1 MFEYINSFIILNLIL
16 VLYALGT
23 KNKELGLFAL
33 FLLAV
38 NIIFLLQDIHD
49 VKKKKILFNNNVAF
63 TCNADRPVIVKKDSG
78 YKIASIY
85 FTKGKE
91 LYAIKKCTLLNPHNK
106 SNANKS
112 KSHAKQL

>member
-1 MFEYINSFIILNLIL
+1 MLEYINGFIIISIVI

-33 FLLAV
+33 LLLVV
-38 NIIFLLQDIHD
+38 NIIFLLQNIHD
-49 VKKKKILFNNNVAF
+49 VKKKKILFNNDVEF
-63 TCNADRPVIVKKDSG
+63 TCNADKSIIVKKDSG

-91 LYAIKKCTLLNPHNK
+91 LYAIKECTLINPHNK
-106 SNANKS
+106 SDTNKS
-112 KSHAKQL
+112 KSHAK

>member
-1 MFEYINSFIILNLIL
+1 MFAYINSFTIISIVL

-33 FLLAV
+33 LLLAL

-49 VKKKKILFNNNVAF
+49 VQKKKILFNNNVAF
-63 TCNADRPVIVKKDSG
+63 TCKADRAVTVKKDSG
-78 YKIASIY
+78 YKTEGIY

-91 LYAIKKCTLLNPHNK
+91 LYKIKECTFIDPHN
-106 SNANKS
+106 SS
-112 KSHAKQL
+112 EIKQREE